1 MCVCVCGNVGRKAE
15 ALVPALV
22 TGGQASLL
30 ATKEAVLRA
39 LLLDASGRLDW
50 R

>member
-1 MCVCVCGNVGRKAE
+1 MLE

-22 TGGQASLL
+22 AGSQARLL
-30 ATKEAVLRA
+30 ATKEAVLGA
-39 LLLDASGRLDW
+39 LLLAARGSFDW